1 MHRVLLLLF
10 IFGIVARAAAQ
21 GGCPRNESPVQVQV
35 QLTLEQT
42 SDSTTDVGVAD
53 AANNAKNNAGSSSQQ
68 QGHQFNPQMN
78 IRIELQDSFGTR
90 VGEGSPNGEGRLS
103 FNICPRAEFRVHVT
117 GTDFEEVT
125 AENLSPGRGDKMVNL
140 VLHRKGS
147 KNETKLSNSAAISA
161 SRLKIPKKAQ
171 KALDKGNAALSAG
184 DLHDARTSFEAAI
197 AIYPQFDQA
206 YNNLGVTLMQS
217 GNRSAGKAAFEKA
230 VEINPH
236 FARALSNL
244 ANISLENKQ
253 FDKGLALIRRSLA
266 TEPLN
271 PSGLMHGIEL
281 AYFAGNYQ
289 EAISYT
295 RTLHSLRHD
304 GMGLAHFLCAKS
316 LEKENQLDQALA
328 EYQLFMQEA
337 PRDPN
342 VPRAQMAVASI
353 RTASRP

>member
-10 IFGIVARAAAQ
+10 IAANLATAAAQ
-21 GGCPRNESPVQVQV
+21 GGCPRNESPVRVQI
-35 QLTLEQT
+35 QLTLERT
-42 SDSTTDVGVAD
+42 AEATTDVGVAD

-78 IRIELQDSFGTR
+78 IRVELQDSFGTR
-90 VGEGSPNGEGRLS
+90 VSEGSPNGEGRLS
-103 FNICPRAEFRVHVT
+103 FNVCPRAEFRVHVT
-117 GTDFEEVT
+117 ATDFEEVT

-140 VLHRKGS
+140 VLHRKNTDAGKTS
-147 KNETKLSNSAAISA
+147 PGKAIAA

-171 KALDKGNAALSAG
+171 KALDRGNAALASG
-184 DLHDARTSFEAAI
+184 DLNKARSSFEAAI

-206 YNNLGVTLMQS
+206 YNNLGVVLMEE
-217 GNRSAGKAAFEKA
+217 GDRHAGEAAFEKA